1 MQATRCVRRERRD
14 VVAFEATRPGERRAA
29 APAGLALESL
39 VLACSAFRGKE
50 ARSLFEGLR
59 RVDRLRARAELDRL
73 QGAQSER
80 RQRALSLAF
89 GVRIDADVRLS
100 LLANEVPHLLRAELL
115 RQLPREHRPGFPSQ
129 APQGATE
136 RCAYT
141 RRLAERLLI
150 EAMR

>member
-1 MQATRCVRRERRD
+1 MQATRLVRRERREA
-14 VVAFEATRPGERRAA
+14 VAFEPTRMGERRAA
-29 APAGLALESL
+29 APAGLALDAL
-39 VLACSAFRGKE
+39 VLACSAFRGRE

-73 QGAQSER
+73 QTERSER

-89 GVRIDADVRLS
+89 GVRIDADVRLG
-100 LLANEVPHLLRAELL
+100 LLANEAPHLLRAELL
-115 RQLPREHRPGFPSQ
+115 RQLPREHRPVFPSQ
-129 APQGATE
+129 SQQGTAE